1 MGKKNIH
8 FQTFIAELLVGLVA
22 VILFLLVCDRTGA
35 FSLKRDDFAER
46 HRWQEFYELGQG
58 SRIDALVL
66 GNSHGLS
73 SLNCETLSEN
83 MGLNFFALGHEG
95 AKISGLYWTL
105 HHALNYVSPELV
117 CLETKSLGFDEG
129 FYKLRLSIHNRRDLG
144 FRSKDASTIL
154 GAIDQHGFLSIP
166 FTLFGDVFRYPETI
180 EDDPYATLLR
190 LNDWRKEPEEWKTR
204 LGIHNIY
211 KQGLHGELLE
221 GFRAGNYGRDF
232 QSTVPND
239 EDLRYLDKLIALCR
253 GANIEL
259 LFYESPYFVHNQ
271 LNLDARH
278 SHLFKV
284 FHERGVPWVNFSSDT
299 DLTGNPN
306 FFHNSRYNQHMTV
319 AGAEALTEKLTEIL
333 ASKAKVSP
341 VFLPKTAMSEP
352 TIYGDFAVRKGTA
365 PTALP

>member
-1 MGKKNIH
+1 MEKKNIH

-35 FSLKRDDFAER
+35 FSLKRDDYAER

-83 MGLNFFALGHEG
+83 IGLNFFALGHEG

-129 FYKLRLSIHNRRDLG
+129 FYKLRLSKHNRRDLG
-144 FRSKDASTIL
+144 FRSIDASTIL
-154 GAIDQHGFLSIP
+154 GTIDQHGLFSIP

-190 LNDWRKEPEEWKTR
+190 LTDWRKNPDEWKTR
-204 LGIHNIY
+204 LGIHNVY
-211 KQGLHGELLE
+211 KQGLHGDLLE
-221 GFRAGNYGRDF
+221 RFLAGNHGRDF
-232 QSTVPND
+232 QSTVPNE

-253 GANIEL
+253 GASIEL
-259 LFYESPYFVHNQ
+259 FFYESPYFVHNQ

-278 SHLFKV
+278 SHLSEV
-284 FHERGVPWVNFSSDT
+284 FHDRGVPWVNFSADT
-299 DLTGNPN
+299 YLAGDPD

-319 AGAEALTEKLTEIL
+319 AGAEALTEKLSEIL
-333 ASKAKVSP
+333 GSKAKLRP
-341 VFLPKTAMSEP
+341 ALTPKNAVNEP
-352 TIYGDFAVRKGTA
+352 TEYGDFSVRKATA
-365 PTALP
+365 SRAQR